1 VTAAKLPDVPTIR
14 AEEPTPVQ
22 LTRMEGTLNLINERL
37 GTVSGRVDGHDR
49 DIRALTDGHAELRSE
64 TQTLREQAEAD
75 KATAVALALALKEAD
90 ENRRKKSESSWSP
103 WTKVFA
109 VLAALF
115 IVWQIASPYLLQ
127 K

>member
-1 VTAAKLPDVPTIR
+1 M
-14 AEEPTPVQ
+14 Q
-22 LTRMEGTLNLINERL
+22 LTRMEGVLNLIVERL
-37 GTVSGRVDGHDR
+37 GTVAGRVDGHDR
-49 DIRALTDGHAELRSE
+49 DIKQLNEGHAELKSE

-109 VLAALF
+109 VLAALY
-115 IVWQIASPYLLQ
+115 IIWQIVSPYVMPHVTP
-127 K
+127 

>member
-1 VTAAKLPDVPTIR
+1 MTQAKLPEPPIIR

-22 LTRMEGTLNLINERL
+22 LTRMEGILNLISERL
-37 GTVSGRVDGHDR
+37 GTVQQRVDGHDR
-49 DIRALTDGHAELRSE
+49 DISELNKGHAELRSE

-90 ENRRKKSESSWSP
+90 ENRRKKAESSWSP
-103 WTKVFA
+103 WSKALA
-109 VLAALF
+109 VVAAIF
-115 IVWQIASPYLLQ
+115 MIWQVLSPFVLP